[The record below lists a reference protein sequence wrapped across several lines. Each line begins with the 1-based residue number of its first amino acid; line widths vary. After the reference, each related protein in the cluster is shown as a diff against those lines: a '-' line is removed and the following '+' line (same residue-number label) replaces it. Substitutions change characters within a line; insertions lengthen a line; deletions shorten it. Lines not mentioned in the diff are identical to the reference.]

1 VSLALEADANLNA
14 SLRYLDLRQRG
25 FTGSELE
32 RIAASDHRVA
42 VLEPDEA
49 AIHLAACQ
57 DEAALAFAAL
67 PVPAIDVRLLPKRKP
82 NKNLDARAGWKCFAI
97 IGGRK

>member
-57 DEAALAFAAL
+57 DEAALAFG
-67 PVPAIDVRLLPKRKP
+67 PAGPSDRCTSGSPRGSLTKI
-82 NKNLDARAGWKCFAI
+82 
-97 IGGRK
+97 